1 MEAVKVLV
9 IGDIVGQPG
18 CRAVFGSLQSLLKET
33 RADLVIANGEN
44 ASEGLGITPEAAEG
58 LFKSGID
65 LITSGN
71 HIWQRREII
80 PLLEKDKRILRP
92 ENYPTGVPGSGVSLI
107 TKKEIPIAVIN
118 LQGRVNMYSIRC
130 PFRVGEALLRQLGKK
145 TRVIV
150 VDFHAEL
157 PEEKE
162 ALGLYLDGKISAL
175 VGTHTHVQT
184 ADEKILPRGT
194 AYITD
199 TGMTGPAGGV
209 IGMKRDISINRSL
222 MQIPYKMEVED
233 SAAVVMGVLLT
244 IAVDSGKALSIER
257 IRRELPDLKP

>member
-1 MEAVKVLV
+1 
-9 IGDIVGQPG
+9 
-18 CRAVFGSLQSLLKET
+18 VFSSLQSLVKET
-33 RADLVIANGEN
+33 RADFVVANGEN
-44 ASEGLGITPEAAEG
+44 ASDGLGITPEAADG

-65 LITSGN
+65 VITSGN
-71 HIWQRREII
+71 HIWQRKEII
-80 PLLEKDKRILRP
+80 PLLEMDNRILRP
-92 ENYPTGVPGSGVSLI
+92 ENYPTGVPGGGLCMI
-107 TKKEIPIAVIN
+107 TKKQVPVAIVN

-130 PFRVGEALLRQLGKK
+130 PFKVGESVIRQLGKK
-145 TRVIV
+145 TKISV

-162 ALGLYLDGKISAL
+162 ALALHLDGRISAL

-184 ADEKILPRGT
+184 ADERILPGGT

-209 IGMKRDISINRSL
+209 IGMKRDISIKRSL

-244 IAVDSGKALSIER
+244 IAIDSGRALSIER
-257 IRRELPDLKP
+257 IRRDLPKLKSSE

>member
-1 MEAVKVLV
+1 
-9 IGDIVGQPG
+9 
-18 CRAVFGSLQSLLKET
+18 
-33 RADLVIANGEN
+33 
-44 ASEGLGITPEAAEG
+44 LGITPEAAEG

-65 LITSGN
+65 VITSGN

-80 PLLEKDKRILRP
+80 PLLERDNRILRP
-92 ENYPTGVPGSGVSLI
+92 ENYPTGVPGGGISLI
-107 TKKEIPIAVIN
+107 TKKQVPAAIVN

-130 PFRVGEALLRQLGKK
+130 PFKVGEILIRQLGKK
-145 TRVIV
+145 AKVIV

-162 ALGLYLDGKISAL
+162 ALALHLDGKVSAV

-184 ADEKILPRGT
+184 ADEKILPGGT

-199 TGMTGPAGGV
+199 TGMTGPAEGV
-209 IGMKRDISINRSL
+209 IGMKRDISIKRSL

-257 IRRELPDLKP
+257 IRRDLPDLSA

>member
-1 MEAVKVLV
+1 M
-9 IGDIVGQPG
+9 
-18 CRAVFGSLQSLLKET
+18 
-33 RADLVIANGEN
+33 
-44 ASEGLGITPEAAEG
+44 GITPEAAEG

-65 LITSGN
+65 VITSGN

-80 PLLEKDKRILRP
+80 PLLERDNRILRP
-92 ENYPTGVPGSGVSLI
+92 ENYPTGVPGGGISLI
-107 TKKEIPIAVIN
+107 TKKQVPAAIVN

-130 PFRVGEALLRQLGKK
+130 PFKVGEILIRQLGKK
-145 TRVIV
+145 AKVIV

-162 ALGLYLDGKISAL
+162 ALALHLDGKVSAV

-184 ADEKILPRGT
+184 ADEKILPGGT

-199 TGMTGPAGGV
+199 TGMTGPAEGV
-209 IGMKRDISINRSL
+209 IGMKRDISIKRSL

-257 IRRELPDLKP
+257 IRRDLPDLSS